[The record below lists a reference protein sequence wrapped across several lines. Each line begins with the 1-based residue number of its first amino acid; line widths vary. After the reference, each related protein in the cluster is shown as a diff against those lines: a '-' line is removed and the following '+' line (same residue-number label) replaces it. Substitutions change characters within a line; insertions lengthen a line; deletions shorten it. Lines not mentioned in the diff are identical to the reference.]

1 MLWVT
6 FGGLFWLVL
15 GRRVAGS
22 ARGFGLWVRLVFR
35 GFWKNGSLWV
45 AWSLCCRAAL
55 VLLLVWVEITGILSA
70 SVYVCMYVGD
80 VRLGPDHRSIGEAGG
95 GLCVWFCLGGPQKAW
110 DSREEARLFSIG
122 Q

>member
-22 ARGFGLWVRLVFR
+22 ARGFSLWVRLVFQ

-70 SVYVCMYVGD
+70 SVYVCMYMGD
-80 VRLGPDHRSIGEAGG
+80 VRLGPDHRVYWRGRGRI
-95 GLCVWFCLGGPQKAW
+95 VCLVLFGGP
-110 DSREEARLFSIG
+110 SEG
-122 Q
+122 VG